1 VAGAG
6 RSVED
11 KAKLMLDDIMDK
23 LPEGYDMIDI
33 MDKLAGEE
41 RTPFTNV
48 FLQEIERMDILL
60 EIMKRELFELD
71 LGLKGDLTISDA
83 MDNMMAAL
91 YFEKIPPTWEKKSY
105 PTLRS
110 LTPWVL
116 DVINRCNQLAD
127 WTGDLAVPKVSWFPG
142 FFNPQSFLTAV
153 MQSTARRNE
162 WPLDKTT
169 IQVEV
174 TKKLEPD
181 EVDGPSRDGAY
192 VCGLMIEG
200 CRWDDKA
207 GALADSFPKEL
218 FAQMPVMLIKA
229 VTVDKAEQK
238 DTYDCPVYK
247 TRMRPKGALG
257 HPDGGYVFTAGL
269 KTKEPASK
277 WVMAGV
283 ALLTDIS

>member
-1 VAGAG
+1 M
-6 RSVED
+6 SVED
-11 KAKLMLDDIMDK
+11 KAKGMLDDILDK
-23 LPEGYDMIDI
+23 LDALTPLDMIEVQE
-33 MDKLAGEE
+33 KLQGEE

-48 FLQEIERMDILL
+48 FLQEIERMNILL
-60 EIMKRELFELD
+60 AVMRNSLFDLN
-71 LGLKGDLTISDA
+71 LGLKGDLTISDDMEML
-83 MDNMMAAL
+83 MDAL
-91 YFEKIPPTWEKKSY
+91 YFEKIPPAWEKKSY

-116 DVINRCNQLAD
+116 DVLQRCAQLSD
-127 WTGDLAVPKVSWFPG
+127 WTGDLQVPKVSWFPG

-169 IQVEV
+169 HQVEV

-181 EVDGPSRDGAY
+181 EIDAPSRDGAY
-192 VCGLMIEG
+192 VHGLMIEG
-200 CRWDDKA
+200 CRWDEKA
-207 GALADSFPKEL
+207 GSLTDSFPKEL
-218 FAQMPVMLIKA
+218 FAPMPVMLIKA
-229 VTVDKAEQK
+229 VQVEKAEQK
-238 DTYDCPVYK
+238 DTYGAPVYK

-257 HPDGGYVFTAGL
+257 HPDGGYIFTAGL
-269 KTKEPASK
+269 KTKESAAK